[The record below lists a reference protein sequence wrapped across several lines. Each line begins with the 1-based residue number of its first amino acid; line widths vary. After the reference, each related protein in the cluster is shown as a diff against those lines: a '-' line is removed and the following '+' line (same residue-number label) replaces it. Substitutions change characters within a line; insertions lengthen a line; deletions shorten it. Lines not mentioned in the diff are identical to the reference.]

1 MRFLLGCV
9 GVVFV
14 VFGGCVLVIFSDGVA
29 PDEIMFAITA
39 AIIFVAGIWMFY
51 RAVTMRSNRPAG
63 DGPASGDDPPSQP
76 SV

>member
-1 MRFLLGCV
+1 MRFLLGCL

-29 PDEIMFAITA
+29 PDEIAFAVAA

-51 RAVTMRSNRPAG
+51 KAVTMRLTSTPDNQREG
-63 DGPASGDDPPSQP
+63 GGGPP
-76 SV
+76 